1 MKRPASSLVC
11 SGCGASPPP
20 EDPYPFRCPRSGEG
34 DVDHVLVRVLD
45 PTLVS
50 WPTGQARN
58 PFLGFRSLLHS
69 HHLALAGGMDDDEY
83 CALVARLDEAVA
95 TVDGRGFRTTPF
107 QRATGLSE
115 RLGFNAGGGVWIKDE
130 THNVSGSHKARHLM
144 GVAIHLE
151 VAARLGLTGEGP
163 PPTLAIASCG
173 NAALAAA
180 VVARAARRA
189 IEVFVPEDAE
199 PAVLARLSDLGAQVT
214 VCRRESGTAG
224 DPTYHRLRRALAG
237 GALPFTCQGN
247 ENGLVVEGGETL
259 GWEIAGSGRRIDRVV
274 VQVGGGALASSI
286 LQSFREAA
294 QLKAIPRSP
303 RVDTV
308 QTRAASP
315 LKRAYER
322 VAARIAQ
329 GGSPAE
335 TLAYAAAHRSEF
347 MWPWEKTPHSVAHGI
362 LDDETYD
369 WLAVVTGMLL
379 TQGEPLIVDEPLLE
393 EANSIGRETTGIDV
407 DHTGSAGLAGLMSLV
422 RSGSIGADENV
433 AVLFTG
439 VKR

>member
-1 MKRPASSLVC
+1 MRRPASSLVC
-11 SGCGASPPP
+11 SGCGSSPQP
-20 EDPYPFRCPRSGEG
+20 EDPYPFRCPRAGEG

-45 PTLVS
+45 PALVS
-50 WPTGQARN
+50 WPAGQARN
-58 PFLGFRSLLHS
+58 PFLGFRALLHS

-83 CALVARLDEAVA
+83 CAMVARLDEAVA
-95 TVDGRGFRTTPF
+95 TVDGRGFRATPF
-107 QRATGLSE
+107 QRAAGLSE

-151 VAARLGLTGEGP
+151 VASRLGLTGEGP

-214 VCRRESGTAG
+214 VCGRESGTAG

-259 GWEIAGSGRRIDRVV
+259 GWEIAETGQRIDRVV

-286 LQSFREAA
+286 IQSFREAA

-303 RVDTV
+303 RIDTV
-308 QTRAASP
+308 QTKAASP

-322 VAARIAQ
+322 VAARIAH
-329 GGSPAE
+329 GASPTEA
-335 TLAYAAAHRSEF
+335 LAYAAAHRSEF
-347 MWPWEKTPHSVAHGI
+347 MWPWEKTPHSIAHGI

-379 TQGEPLIVDEPLLE
+379 THGEPLIVDEPLLE
-393 EANSIGRETTGIDV
+393 EANSIGRQLTGIDV
-407 DHTGSAGLAGLMSLV
+407 DHTGSAGLAGLMALV
-422 RSGSIGADENV
+422 RSGSVGADENV